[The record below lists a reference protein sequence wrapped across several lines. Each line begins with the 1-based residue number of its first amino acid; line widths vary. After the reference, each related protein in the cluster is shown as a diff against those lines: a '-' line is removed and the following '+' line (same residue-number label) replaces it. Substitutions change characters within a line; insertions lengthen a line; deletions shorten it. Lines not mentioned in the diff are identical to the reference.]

1 MCPSRGIERPSRSQ
15 QVLIIYK
22 GEKPGRTGRRYISCS
37 PDGCPHKIIGLPRP
51 SLGATMSWER
61 RTSCQVTAFPP
72 ILHPSTVA
80 VLTKALPEGESVSLP
95 SFTKTTCKGCLR
107 ASIRAYAGR
116 VDRWRRIDVHPAVRG
131 IVHSAP
137 APVEAEVIE
146 TSANQHMPSR
156 SYQQP
161 SQDYRA
167 IPIALCT
174 SHRPLTR
181 PCCHVH
187 TEDGRGPRIEF

>member
-1 MCPSRGIERPSRSQ
+1 MSW
-15 QVLIIYK
+15 
-22 GEKPGRTGRRYISCS
+22 GRR
-37 PDGCPHKIIGLPRP
+37 
-51 SLGATMSWER
+51 A
-61 RTSCQVTAFPP
+61 SCQVTAFPP
-72 ILHPSTVA
+72 ILHPSTAA
-80 VLTKALPEGESVSLP
+80 VLTKAFPVGESVSLP

-131 IVHSAP
+131 IVHSAS
-137 APVEAEVIE
+137 APVEAEVIHNP
-146 TSANQHMPSR
+146 ANQHMHSR

-167 IPIALCT
+167 IPIAVCT

-181 PCCHVH
+181 PCCHMH
-187 TEDGRGPRIEF
+187 TRRGARIEYRSCVSQ